1 MTEWTDDTEAELA
14 RKQLRELI
22 SVIETTARARDSLL
36 KFQFMNDAFYIQSP
50 LKSYGFEMLEFLRT
64 TSQKWDSKRVFQ
76 RQQNGGFL
84 LSKVV

>member
-36 KFQFMNDAFYIQSP
+36 KFQFMNDASYIQSP
-50 LKSYGFEMLEFLRT
+50 LKSYGSEMLEFLRT
-64 TSQKWDSKRVFQ
+64 TSRKWDSKGVFQ